1 MEKVNI
7 WDPAGFTTLQWRFR
21 ASQWQ
26 CLALCILVGEWGCL
40 SGTCSWVP
48 GSRKRGRLHLS
59 GREARLRGGGEGDLI
74 ALLLSNFCYGNL
86 FLICSIWI
94 LGKWTIWEVYHNSSL
109 DKQLNKEWKICIL
122 SEGTTKKCSH
132 MAMISSV
139 FNKGLAQESSPVDT
153 DQIYHCGNVTW
164 LVRYLSCESAEQRDV
179 VLQHVQYLPCPFPL
193 AGADFVFNIIEEW
206 FFIVKVT
213 NEFVLEVCFGFSLRP
228 TLPLHCSRTSEPVI
242 QAKNKIM
249 CLFKLWSEWKV
260 CWIMALRKW
269 NCSYTR
275 KISPLCFAALST
287 FFKKLAEKCF
297 TSLWD
302 ILQVSPSPWKESS
315 CFTHQNLRT
324 DSG

>member
-7 WDPAGFTTLQWRFR
+7 WDPAGFTRLQWWFG
-21 ASQWQ
+21 ASRWQ
-26 CLALCILVGEWGCL
+26 RLALCILMEEWDCL

-48 GSRKRGRLHLS
+48 ESHKWGHSHLS
-59 GREARLRGGGEGDLI
+59 GCEARLRGGGEGDLI

-94 LGKWTIWEVYHNSSL
+94 LGKWTIWEVYRNSSL

-164 LVRYLSCESAEQRDV
+164 LVQCLNCESTEQRDV
-179 VLQHVQYLPCPFPL
+179 GLQHVQYLSCPFPL
-193 AGADFVFNIIEEW
+193 TGADFVFNIIEEW

-213 NEFVLEVCFGFSLRP
+213 NEFVLEVCFGFSLQP
-228 TLPLHCSRTSEPVI
+228 TPPLCCSGTLEPVI
-242 QAKNKIM
+242 RAENKIM
-249 CLFKLWSEWKV
+249 RLFKMCSEWKV

-269 NCSYTR
+269 KCSHTR
-275 KISPLCFAALST
+275 KWSPLRFAALSI
-287 FFKKLAEKCF
+287 FFRKLAEKHF
-297 TSLWD
+297 ISLWG
-302 ILQVSPSPWKESS
+302 ILDVSSPSWKEGS
-315 CFTHQNLRT
+315 CFTHHNLTT

>member
-7 WDPAGFTTLQWRFR
+7 LDPAGFTTLQRWSG

-26 CLALCILVGEWGCL
+26 RLALCILVEEWGCL
-40 SGTCSWVP
+40 LGTCSWVP
-48 GSRKRGRLHLS
+48 GSHKWGRSHLS
-59 GREARLRGGGEGDLI
+59 GREARLRGGGEGNLI

-94 LGKWTIWEVYHNSSL
+94 LGKWTIWKVYHNSTL
-109 DKQLNKEWKICIL
+109 AKQLNKEWKICIL

-139 FNKGLAQESSPVDT
+139 FNKGLAQESSVDT

-164 LVRYLSCESAEQRDV
+164 LVWCLSCESAEQRDV
-179 VLQHVQYLPCPFPL
+179 VLQHVQYLCSPLPL

-213 NEFVLEVCFGFSLRP
+213 NEFLLEVCFGFSLQ
-228 TLPLHCSRTSEPVI
+228 TSLPLRCSRTLEPVI
-242 QAKNKIM
+242 RAENQIM
-249 CLFKLWSEWKV
+249 HLFKMWSGWKV
-260 CWIMALRKW
+260 CCIIALRKW
-269 NCSYTR
+269 KCSHTR
-275 KISPLCFAALST
+275 KRRPLRFAALSI
-287 FFKKLAEKCF
+287 FFEKLAEKCF
-297 TSLWD
+297 ASLWD
-302 ILQVSPSPWKESS
+302 ILDVSSLSWKESS
-315 CFTHQNLRT
+315 CFTHHNLRT